1 MSKRIQSKNLIID
14 FLEVFKP
21 KMSEEDRHLVAKS
34 YIDNKQGSKSGMLAQ
49 KANALMSVEDKICYA
64 HGKGMMEVIEEIN
77 KVIQED
83 GEKYS
88 DGEVIDYIYYLIN

>member
-21 KMSEEDRHLVAKS
+21 KISEEDRHLVAKS
-34 YIDNKQGSKSGMLAQ
+34 YIDNKQGSRSGMLAE

-64 HGKGMMEVIEEIN
+64 HGKGIKEIIKKKN
-77 KVIQED
+77 KVKQKD
-83 GEKYS
+83 GKKYS
-88 DGEVIDYIYYLIN
+88 DGEVIDYIN